1 VPALSVIDL
10 AMFLLE
16 TGERPYNIGP
26 LAIIAPPANFRGNFA
41 DKLLE
46 RMLKRPVGAPFNYR
60 LGSSA
65 LGIPTLE
72 IDEQA
77 DARQHVKRLT
87 LDAPASMDQLCATV
101 SRLHEVRID
110 RSGLLWELYVIDG
123 LEDNR
128 VALYGKVHHAIIDG
142 RTFVQV
148 VSNWFAPTASDK
160 TVRALWEGV
169 PKAPRKAPAKL
180 SLVEFVGGTI
190 RQTAATTA
198 SAFGLYKLL
207 ARQALTT
214 VGVDSALTV
223 PVLGVPK
230 VFQGEAVAGR
240 EFGFC
245 TLPIAEVKAVAK
257 AQSASV
263 NDVFLAVVDAAMA
276 RLLSDSNDLPAEPL
290 VADMPLALKDA
301 KGGNQIAVLQFPL
314 GAPQMSVLERL
325 AAIRTQAGRVKD
337 MLKHESAS
345 TLMLYT
351 TLVHGVPALLEK
363 MGLRESMRVS
373 NVLISNP
380 FGLLEERLPDGRACR
395 TGAADGRGGRRDRC
409 STSPPSLRPTSS
421 RSASWPW
428 QRPCLSSKALAGYT
442 VDAFEELKQAGL
454 PPVTQSRRAAAASR
468 RRPWPAPDRA
478 PARRPDLP

>member
-1 VPALSVIDL
+1 MKSAS
-10 AMFLLE
+10 
-16 TGERPYNIGP
+16 T
-26 LAIIAPPANFRGNFA
+26 APGCC
-41 DKLLE
+41 
-46 RMLKRPVGAPFNYR
+46 
-60 LGSSA
+60 GSS
-65 LGIPTLE
+65 TSS
-72 IDEQA
+72 
-77 DARQHVKRLT
+77 T
-87 LDAPASMDQLCATV
+87 ASK
-101 SRLHEVRID
+101 
-110 RSGLLWELYVIDG
+110 DG
-123 LEDNR
+123 K

-148 VSNWFAPTASDK
+148 VSNWFAPAASDK

-180 SLVEFVGGTI
+180 SLAEFVGGTI

-257 AQSASV
+257 VQSASV

-290 VADMPLALKDA
+290 VADMPLALNDA

-363 MGLRESMRVS
+363 MGLRESVRVS

-395 TGAADGRGGRRDRC
+395 TGAAHGRGGRRTDAQRHRRHRSRQVPDRIPGRGQGRANVRAPG
-409 STSPPSLRPTSS
+409 TLHR
-421 RSASWPW
+421 RGV
-428 QRPCLSSKALAGYT
+428 QRPPAGQR
-442 VDAFEELKQAGL
+442 A
-454 PPVTQSRRAAAASR
+454 RRTH
-468 RRPWPAPDRA
+468 PAPPRQREAATPGQRPRA
-478 PARRPDLP
+478 DATLNHPRRKTVSIAPSFNASQEFSP

>member
-123 LEDNR
+123 SGGQP

-148 VSNWFAPTASDK
+148 VSNWFAPAASDK

-169 PKAPRKAPAKL
+169 PKAPRKAPAKR
-180 SLVEFVGGTI
+180 SLAEFVGGTI

-230 VFQGEAVAGR
+230 VFPGR
-240 EFGFC
+240 
-245 TLPIAEVKAVAK
+245 
-257 AQSASV
+257 S
-263 NDVFLAVVDAAMA
+263 
-276 RLLSDSNDLPAEPL
+276 
-290 VADMPLALKDA
+290 
-301 KGGNQIAVLQFPL
+301 
-314 GAPQMSVLERL
+314 
-325 AAIRTQAGRVKD
+325 
-337 MLKHESAS
+337 
-345 TLMLYT
+345 
-351 TLVHGVPALLEK
+351 
-363 MGLRESMRVS
+363 
-373 NVLISNP
+373 
-380 FGLLEERLPDGRACR
+380 
-395 TGAADGRGGRRDRC
+395 GRR
-409 STSPPSLRPTSS
+409 
-421 RSASWPW
+421 A
-428 QRPCLSSKALAGYT
+428 
-442 VDAFEELKQAGL
+442 
-454 PPVTQSRRAAAASR
+454 
-468 RRPWPAPDRA
+468 
-478 PARRPDLP
+478 